1 MKNIK
6 TYEGF
11 FDFFKKKSKYEP
23 VSMEN
28 ITDCLLDLI
37 DESRIKFS
45 LSDETKIFQIIQRDQ
60 NIVAFE
66 IFYNSDQI
74 SDKEVSGILDNCK
87 YSLESFDCKVIYQ
100 IHRFDYE
107 FSDFNQMIDEFYIDS
122 PFKIGSN
129 RSIILKIK
137 ALGGIEE

>member
-1 MKNIK
+1 MRNIK
-6 TYEGF
+6 TFEGF
-11 FDFFKKKSKYEP
+11 FDFFKKKSKHEP
-23 VSMEN
+23 VSIEN

-45 LSDETKIFQIIQRDQ
+45 LSEETKMEQ

-74 SDKEVSGILDNCK
+74 SDEEVSGILNNCK

-107 FSDFNQMIDEFYIDS
+107 FSDFNQMIDEFYIKS
-122 PFKIGSN
+122 GLFKTSGGSN

-137 ALGGIEE
+137 ALGGIEDGK